1 MCFSTGCVLQGGIKS
16 QETFN
21 IFFFFSRFSV
31 FFVFNVDFD
40 WLRSPGGLSRLRRGG
55 GSLKRSYTRPQGRG
69 EMMMM
74 MMTKMMMTMTMML
87 KMIMMTIMTIMMMNM
102 IMMTMTMMMKRSYT
116 RPQK

>member
-1 MCFSTGCVLQGGIKS
+1 MFFRGGLSPKKHL
-16 QETFN
+16 
-21 IFFFFSRFSV
+21 IFFSFFQGFLF

-87 KMIMMTIMTIMMMNM
+87 KMIMMTIMTMMMMNM

-116 RPQK
+116 RPQR